1 MNELR
6 TGETLI
12 NEFANV
18 PSWVDEDITVYD
30 VRAIIDGGC
39 ASGAYMPA
47 VTYYDA
53 YETMHQHGDAVLLYI
68 ENNYGSLPPVPD
80 DTSWRGIAVH
90 YLSTAVELW
99 AYSLESEIEDIE

>member
-1 MNELR
+1 MDEPR
-6 TGETLI
+6 TGETKI
-12 NEFANV
+12 ADITYV
-18 PSWVDEDITVYD
+18 PRWVDEDITVDD
-30 VRAIIDGGC
+30 VRAIIQGGC

-53 YETMHQHGDAVLLYI
+53 YETMHLHGDAVLLYI
-68 ENNYGSLPPVPD
+68 ENNYGDLPPIPE

-99 AYSLESEIEDIE
+99 ALSLEDEMENIE